1 MNETTETRTMDKEQV
16 FNDLNEAVDMNQY
29 VTFFIGTEVYGVEV
43 LRVQEIIGMTKITQ
57 VPNSMHFM
65 KGVIN
70 LRGTVVPVVDMRARF
85 GMEEKEYDGF
95 TVILIV
101 EVKGTMIGMIVDSVS
116 DVVNIP
122 VNDIQDTPHFSASIR
137 TDYIK
142 GIGRID
148 EELVIVL
155 DVDRILSHE
164 EIEKIEQ
171 GTQNQ

>member
-1 MNETTETRTMDKEQV
+1 MNESAQAKTMDKQQV
-16 FNDLNEAVDMNQY
+16 YNDLNDAVDTNQY
-29 VTFFIGTEVYGVEV
+29 VTFLIGGEVYGVEV
-43 LRVQEIIGMTKITQ
+43 LRVQEIIGMTKVTQ

-70 LRGTVVPVVDMRARF
+70 LRGTVVPVVDMRLRF
-85 GMEEKEYDGF
+85 TMDEKDYDNF

-122 VNDIQDTPHFSASIR
+122 VKDIQDTPHFSASIR

-142 GIGRID
+142 GIGRI
-148 EELVIVL
+148 EEDLVIVL
-155 DVDRILSHE
+155 DVDKILSHE

-171 GTQNQ
+171 GTTKQ

>member
-1 MNETTETRTMDKEQV
+1 MSESVQAETVDKQQV
-16 FNDLNEAVDMNQY
+16 YNDLNDAVDTNQY
-29 VTFFIGTEVYGVEV
+29 VTFLIGSEVYGVEV
-43 LRVQEIIGMTKITQ
+43 LRVQEIIGMTRVTQ

-70 LRGTVVPVVDMRARF
+70 LRGTVVPVVDMRLRF
-85 GMEEKEYDGF
+85 AMDEKDYDNF

-122 VNDIQDTPHFSASIR
+122 VKDIQDTPHFSASIR

-142 GIGRID
+142 GIGRI
-148 EELVIVL
+148 EEDLVIVL
-155 DVDRILSHE
+155 DVDKILSHE

-171 GTQNQ
+171 GTIKQ

>member
-1 MNETTETRTMDKEQV
+1 MSESVQAETVDKQQV
-16 FNDLNEAVDMNQY
+16 YNDLNDAVDTNQY
-29 VTFFIGTEVYGVEV
+29 VTFLIGSEVYGVEV
-43 LRVQEIIGMTKITQ
+43 LRVQEIIGMTRVTQ

-70 LRGTVVPVVDMRARF
+70 LRGTVVPVVDMRLRF
-85 GMEEKEYDGF
+85 TMEEKDYDNF

-122 VNDIQDTPHFSASIR
+122 VKDIQDTPHFSASIR

-142 GIGRID
+142 GIGRI
-148 EELVIVL
+148 EEDLVIVL
-155 DVDRILSHE
+155 DVDKILSHE

-171 GTQNQ
+171 GTLKQ

>member
-1 MNETTETRTMDKEQV
+1 MNEATETKTIDKEKV
-16 FNDLNEAVDMNQY
+16 FNELNEAVDMNQY

-57 VPNSMHFM
+57 VPNRMHFM

-85 GMEEKEYDGF
+85 SMEEKEYDGF

-122 VNDIQDTPHFSASIR
+122 VKDIQDTPHFSSSIQ

-142 GIGRID
+142 GIGRVD

>member
-1 MNETTETRTMDKEQV
+1 MSESVQAETVDKQQV
-16 FNDLNEAVDMNQY
+16 YNDLNDAVDTNQY
-29 VTFFIGTEVYGVEV
+29 VTFLIGSEVYGVEV
-43 LRVQEIIGMTKITQ
+43 LRVQEIIGMTRVTQ

-70 LRGTVVPVVDMRARF
+70 LRGTVVPVVDMRLRF
-85 GMEEKEYDGF
+85 TMEEKDYDNF

-122 VNDIQDTPHFSASIR
+122 VKDIQDTPHFSASIR

-142 GIGRID
+142 GIGRI
-148 EELVIVL
+148 EEDLVIVL
-155 DVDRILSHE
+155 DVDKILSHE

-171 GTQNQ
+171 GTIKQ

>member
-1 MNETTETRTMDKEQV
+1 MSESVQAETVDKQQV
-16 FNDLNEAVDMNQY
+16 YNDLNDAVDTNQY
-29 VTFFIGTEVYGVEV
+29 VTFLIGSEVYGVEV
-43 LRVQEIIGMTKITQ
+43 LRVQEIIGMTRVTQ

-70 LRGTVVPVVDMRARF
+70 LRGTVVPVVDMRLRF
-85 GMEEKEYDGF
+85 TMEEKDYDNF

-122 VNDIQDTPHFSASIR
+122 VKDIQDTPHFSASIR

-142 GIGRID
+142 GIGRI
-148 EELVIVL
+148 EEDLVIVL
-155 DVDRILSHE
+155 DVDKILSHE

-171 GTQNQ
+171 GTKQ

>member
-1 MNETTETRTMDKEQV
+1 MNETTETRTIDKEKV
-16 FNDLNEAVDMNQY
+16 FNELNEAVDMNQY

-122 VNDIQDTPHFSASIR
+122 IKDIQDTPHFSASIR

>member
-1 MNETTETRTMDKEQV
+1 MNESAQTRTVDKQQV
-16 FNDLNEAVDMNQY
+16 YNDLNDAVDTNQY
-29 VTFFIGTEVYGVEV
+29 VTFLIGSEVYGVEV
-43 LRVQEIIGMTKITQ
+43 LRVQEIIGMTRVTQ

-70 LRGTVVPVVDMRARF
+70 LRGTVVPVVDMRLRF
-85 GMEEKEYDGF
+85 VMDEKDYDNF

-122 VNDIQDTPHFSASIR
+122 VKDIQDTPHFSVNIR

-142 GIGRID
+142 GIGRI
-148 EELVIVL
+148 EEDLVIVL
-155 DVDRILSHE
+155 DVDKILSHE

-171 GTQNQ
+171 GTIKQ